1 MPVAVPTPLAVNCW
15 VCPTATVGLPGA
27 TVIVC
32 AATSPAAVSA
42 QASATIV
49 IATDTFALPFIARA
63 DVSCGPPAW
72 RRRDGAGPDA
82 GGEGRARPAP
92 ERGSCPG
99 WFPEPVHRPTHG
111 SARLRLHPGAHC
123 ARAGSSCR
131 ARLGQ

>member
-1 MPVAVPTPLAVNCW
+1 MPVAVPTPVAVNCC
-15 VCPTATVGLPGA
+15 VCPTATVGLAGA

-32 AATSPAAVSA
+32 AATSPTVSA
-42 QASATIV
+42 QASATTL
-49 IATDTFALPFIARA
+49 IATHRLALPFTARA

-72 RRRDGAGPDA
+72 RRRDGTGPDA

-99 WFPEPVHRPTHG
+99 WFPGPVRRPAHG
-111 SARLRLHPGAHC
+111 AERLRLHPGAHC